1 MGNLFWAKKSYTFD
15 VMQYIKYFVVVMV
28 LFSGCKCN
36 TEKKQNRKVFRYNQ
50 ASGISS
56 LDPAFS
62 KDQATIWI
70 CNQLYNSLVSLDS
83 NLNIVPAIAHSWQVS
98 EDGKTYTFHLRN
110 DVFFHNNECFENGK
124 GRSVVAQDVV
134 YSFKRII
141 DTKVASPGAW
151 IFNGKLHNDSA
162 FVALNDSTFQLKL
175 SNPFPPILGILSMQY
190 CSVIPHEALEK
201 YGSDFRAK
209 PVGTGPFKFKNWVEG
224 NALVLLK
231 NENYFEQ
238 DAAGNKLPYIDG
250 IKVSFMDNKKT
261 EFLSFKQKELD
272 FISGIDAA
280 YIDEVLE
287 ENGDLKAS
295 LRNTIVL
302 HKVPYLNTEYLGF
315 YVKGNDEKENPFVNK
330 YLRQALNYAIDRRE
344 LIRYLRN
351 GVGHAAEQ
359 GFVPRGLPSFDEN
372 TKGYTYDVEAAKK
385 LLKQANYN
393 GTELKLYTNE
403 TYKDMALL
411 VTKQLESVGVKAKV
425 ELSQPSILREW
436 MSAGKVQ
443 WFRGSWLADYPDAE
457 NYFAVFYSGN
467 EAPPNYTRFANKEFD
482 RLYVE
487 ASSETNEAKRWEL
500 YKKMDAIIIDEAPV
514 IPLYY
519 DEVLRFV
526 QPGISGLSNNAQNL
540 LDLRRIKISDSE
552 K

>member
-1 MGNLFWAKKSYTFD
+1 MCNLFQDKNSFTFD
-15 VMQYIKYFVVVMV
+15 AMQYIKYFVVVMV

-36 TEKKQNRKVFRYNQ
+36 NEKKQNLKVFRYNQ
-50 ASGISS
+50 ASGITS

-62 KDQATIWI
+62 KDQATIWA

-83 NLNIVPAIAHSWQVS
+83 NLNIVPAIAHSWYVS

-110 DVFFHNNECFENGK
+110 DVFFHNNECFETGK
-124 GRSVVAQDVV
+124 GRSVVAQDVA
-134 YSFKRII
+134 YSYQRII
-141 DTKVASPGAW
+141 DAKVASPGAW
-151 IFNGKLHNDSA
+151 IFNGKLNVDSA
-162 FVALNDSTFQLKL
+162 FIALNDSTFQLKL

-190 CSVIPHEALEK
+190 CSVIPKEAVEK
-201 YGSDFRAK
+201 YGSEFRAN

-295 LRNTIVL
+295 LKNTIVL
-302 HKVPYLNTEYLGF
+302 HKVSYLNTEYLGF
-315 YVKGNDEKENPFVNK
+315 YVKGNDEKQNPFVNK

-351 GVGHAAEQ
+351 GVGHPAEQ

-372 TKGYTYDVEAAKK
+372 TKGYTYNAEAAKK

-393 GTELKLYTNE
+393 GQELKLYTNE

-411 VTKQLESVGVKAKV
+411 VAKQLESVGVKAKV

-436 MSAGKVQ
+436 MSTGKVQ

-467 EAPPNYTRFANKEFD
+467 DAPPNYTRFANKEFD
-482 RLYVE
+482 RLYVA
-487 ASSETNEAKRWEL
+487 ASSKTDEAKRWEL

-526 QPGISGLSNNAQNL
+526 QPGIKGLSNNAQNL
-540 LDLRRIKISDSE
+540 LDLRRVNLQ
-552 K
+552 

>member
-1 MGNLFWAKKSYTFD
+1 
-15 VMQYIKYFVVVMV
+15 MV
-28 LFSGCKCN
+28 LFSGCTCN
-36 TEKKQNRKVFRYNQ
+36 TEKKQNLKVFRYNQ
-50 ASGISS
+50 ASGIAS

-62 KDQATIWI
+62 KDQATIWA
-70 CNQLYNSLVSLDS
+70 CNQLFNSLVALDS
-83 NLNIVPAIAHSWQVS
+83 NLNVVPAIAYSWQVS
-98 EDGKTYTFHLRN
+98 EDGKTYLFNLRN
-110 DVFFHNNECFENGK
+110 DVFYHNNNCFENGK
-124 GRSVVAQDVV
+124 GRRVVAQDVV
-134 YSFKRII
+134 YSFGRII
-141 DTKVASPGAW
+141 DAKVASPGAW
-151 IFNGKLHNDSA
+151 IFNGKLHKDSA

-175 SNPFPPILGILSMQY
+175 ANSFPPVLGILSMQY
-190 CSVIPHEALEK
+190 CSVIPHEAVEK
-201 YGSDFRAK
+201 YGTDFRAN

-238 DAAGNKLPYIDG
+238 DEAANKLPYLDG

-287 ENGDLKAS
+287 ENGSLKMS
-295 LRNTIVL
+295 LKNSIVL

-315 YVKGNDEKENPFVNK
+315 YVKGEDEKHNPFVNK
-330 YLRQALNYAIDRRE
+330 QLRQALNYAIDRKE
-344 LIRYLRN
+344 MIRYLRN
-351 GVGHAAEQ
+351 GVGYAAEQ
-359 GFVPRGLPSFDEN
+359 GFVPRGLPSFDEQ
-372 TKGYTYDVEAAKK
+372 TKGYTFDIEKAKN

-393 GTELKLYTNE
+393 GEELKLYTNE

-411 VTKQLESVGVKAKV
+411 VAKQLEAVGVKAKV

-467 EAPPNYTRFANKEFD
+467 DAPPNYTRFANKEFD
-482 RLYVE
+482 RLYEE
-487 ASSETNEAKRWEL
+487 ASKETDEAKRLNL
-500 YKKMDAIIIDEAPV
+500 YKKMDAIIIDAAPV

-540 LDLRRIKISDSE
+540 LDLRRVKL
-552 K
+552 